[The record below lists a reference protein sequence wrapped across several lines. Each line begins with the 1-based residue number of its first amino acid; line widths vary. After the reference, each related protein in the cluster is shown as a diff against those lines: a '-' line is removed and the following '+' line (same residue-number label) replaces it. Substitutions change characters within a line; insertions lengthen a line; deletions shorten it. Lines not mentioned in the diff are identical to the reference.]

1 MAYRVVWST
10 TAIDDLESIAQY
22 ISADSSVY
30 ATAVVN
36 AVLKT
41 TQTLSH
47 FPFAGRMVPELSDD
61 SIREKFVY
69 SYRVI
74 YRIEGSLVTIAAVV
88 HGRRLL
94 ADEELG
100 SLR

>member
-10 TAIDDLESIAQY
+10 AAIDDLESIAQY

-30 ATAVVN
+30 ATAVVS

-41 TQTLSH
+41 KQTFSQ
-47 FPFAGRMVPELSDD
+47 FPFAGRIVPELSDD
-61 SIREKFVY
+61 NIRELFVY

-74 YRIEGSLVTIAAVV
+74 YRIEGSLVTIAAIV

-94 ADEELG
+94 ADEDLG
-100 SLR
+100 GLR